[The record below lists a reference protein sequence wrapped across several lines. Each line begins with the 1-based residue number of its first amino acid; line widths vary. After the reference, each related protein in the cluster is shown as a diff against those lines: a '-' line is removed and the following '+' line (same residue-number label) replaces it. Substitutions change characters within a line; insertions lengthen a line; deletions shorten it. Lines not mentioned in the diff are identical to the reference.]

1 MEGFDFISQLSLT
14 NTRRQNQVAT
24 LGSVSTFVTA
34 NDVVSNGTMASLVT
48 TFYKTKNV
56 VDLKLSAF
64 TLNGAAFPA
73 ADRPLLGN
81 FTFTIV
87 GVKM

>member
-1 MEGFDFISQLSLT
+1 M
-14 NTRRQNQVAT
+14 AT
-24 LGSVSTFVTA
+24 LVT
-34 NDVVSNGTMASLVT
+34 S
-48 TFYKTKNV
+48 FYKTKDV
-56 VDLKLSAF
+56 VDLKLNAF
-64 TLNGAAFPA
+64 TISGSAFPA